1 MAHPTPAVAH
11 DTVAADHLVGEED
24 PSQGADPREGED
36 TMDRPTEAPA
46 SEDAV
51 REPIHMKRPLRI
63 ALLSP
68 PMLAVPPATYAGTE
82 RVVAALTTELHARGH
97 HVTLFAP
104 GDSEVDAELVPSI
117 ERSLW
122 SAGYQGPVDA
132 FIDITLAEAWRQH
145 ERFDVIHSHLET
157 GGFLF
162 ARLCPTPVVSTLH
175 GRLDHSGMPELL
187 EEFSDIP
194 LVAIS
199 ESQRRWSPD
208 ANWVGTIHHGL
219 PLDQLPFSDRQGA
232 YLAFVGRVT
241 PEKGI
246 ADAVE
251 LARRTRL
258 PLRMAAKVYDPHEVA
273 HFADVVQPAIDEGI
287 VEFLGELGQTER
299 DALYAGA
306 VATLMLGAWPE
317 PFGLVAIESRAT
329 GTPIIGRRAGGV
341 TETVEHGVTG
351 YLVDDLIEAELAVKN
366 VHKLSRHAVRA
377 HVIRRFQPS
386 RMADEYERVYRRL
399 IEGQGVAELM
409 DSPLT
414 TRRPSTSGLRVST
427 RRAPMPVTRAA
438 PRSRGA
444 VVPTV
449 EDSRP

>member
-1 MAHPTPAVAH
+1 
-11 DTVAADHLVGEED
+11 
-24 PSQGADPREGED
+24 
-36 TMDRPTEAPA
+36 MDRPIDEAFVG
-46 SEDAV
+46 SDAPPM
-51 REPIHMKRPLRI
+51 RIDRPLRI
-63 ALLSP
+63 AILSP
-68 PMLAVPPATYAGTE
+68 PMLPIPPATYAGTE
-82 RVVAALTTELHARGH
+82 RVVAALTAELHARGH

-104 GDSEVDAELVPSI
+104 GDSEVEAELVPTI

-132 FIDITLAEAWRQH
+132 FIDITLAAAWRQH

-199 ESQRRWSPD
+199 ESQRRWSPQ

-219 PLDQLPFSDRQGA
+219 PLEQLPFSDRPGT

-246 ADAVE
+246 PDAIE
-251 LARRTRL
+251 LARLTRL
-258 PLRMAAKVYDPHEVA
+258 PLRIAAKVYDPHEVE
-273 HFADVVQPAIDEGI
+273 HFEDVVQPAIDEGI
-287 VEFLGELGQTER
+287 VEFLGELGPTER

-317 PFGLVAIESRAT
+317 PFGLVAIESMAT
-329 GTPIIGRRAGGV
+329 GTPIIGRRAGAV
-341 TETVEHGVTG
+341 TETVEHGLTG
-351 YLVDDLIEAELAVKN
+351 YLVDDLTEAVLAVRN
-366 VHKLSRHAVRA
+366 VGKLSRRA
-377 HVIRRFQPS
+377 IRDRVIKRFLPA

-399 IEGQGVAELM
+399 IEGRGAA
-409 DSPLT
+409 DPLD
-414 TRRPSTSGLRVST
+414 RPLSAHRPTAAGLRLPT
-427 RRAPMPVTRAA
+427 RRAPVPVARPTARQRTTTVNAGDETR
-438 PRSRGA
+438 PG
-444 VVPTV
+444 
-449 EDSRP
+449 